1 MGTGAQLTAA
11 DLIAFAKPH
20 LGSVKTPKAVHF
32 YDDLPRSVAGKVH
45 KVTLK
50 ADIARLVRQE
60 QPA

>member
-1 MGTGAQLTAA
+1 
-11 DLIAFAKPH
+11 
-20 LGSVKTPKAVHF
+20 VKTPKAVHF

-50 ADIARLVRQE
+50 ADITRLVRQE